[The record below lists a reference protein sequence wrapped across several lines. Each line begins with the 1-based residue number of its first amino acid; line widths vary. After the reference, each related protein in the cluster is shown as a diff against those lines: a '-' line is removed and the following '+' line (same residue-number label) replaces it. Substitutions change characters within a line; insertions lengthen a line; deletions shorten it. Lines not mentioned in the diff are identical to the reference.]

1 MSGIFDSVMN
11 QLTSGDALSAIGQ
24 KAGADEESVKST
36 LNMGLPMLLG
46 AMNKSASKPEGM
58 NAIMSGLSQTTGAD
72 PMSSITGLLGS
83 SGSSAFGS
91 DMLSSILGG
100 GLDPIQQLI
109 SKKVG
114 LPSGVVGKILSMA
127 LPFLM
132 GSLTKKLGSNMTSGD
147 ISKLLGEQSK
157 MALSASPDASDAMQ
171 DLLVS
176 EKSSGGIVDRI
187 KKFFSSGD

>member
-1 MSGIFDSVMN
+1 MSGIFDSVMK

-24 KAGADEESVKST
+24 KAGADEASVKST

-58 NAIMSGLSQTTGAD
+58 NAIMSGLSQTAGAD
-72 PMSSITGLLGS
+72 SMSSITGLLGS
-83 SGSSAFGS
+83 SGSSASGS

-100 GLDPIQQLI
+100 GLDPIQQVI

-132 GSLTKKLGSNMTSGD
+132 GSLTKNLGSNMTSGD
-147 ISKLLGEQSK
+147 ISNLLGEQSK

-171 DLLVS
+171 DLLAS

-187 KKFFSSGD
+187 KKLFNSTD